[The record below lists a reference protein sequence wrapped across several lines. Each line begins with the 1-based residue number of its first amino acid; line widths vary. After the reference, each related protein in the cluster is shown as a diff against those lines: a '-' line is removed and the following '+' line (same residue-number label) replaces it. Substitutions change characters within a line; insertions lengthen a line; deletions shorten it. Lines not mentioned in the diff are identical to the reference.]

1 MNHAALSADTAPLD
15 EAAPSAPDVAQGYRS
30 RLAMWIFLASEFM
43 FFGPVFLAYAVG
55 RLHHPE
61 AFSAAGRLTDVT
73 LGTINTLV
81 LLSSSAAIA
90 LAVEY
95 GKRGAPRRASRL
107 LRLTLLLGCVFLAI
121 KGYEYAQDVHEGLFP
136 DAGFNAGGVQA
147 AGFNAAEFAGQAG
160 TRLFFF
166 IYFVATGMHAVH
178 MIVGLFLVSY
188 VLRLAGRRPTPVW
201 SRRLEIV
208 GLYWHFVDA
217 VWVFLFPVLYLV
229 GRAS

>member
-1 MNHAALSADTAPLD
+1 MIDTVLAADKRTPKDAV
-15 EAAPSAPDVAQGYRS
+15 PSGPDVAQSYKS
-30 RLAMWIFLASEFM
+30 RLGMWIFLASEFM

-61 AFSAAGRLTDVT
+61 AFAAASRLTNVM
-73 LGTINTLV
+73 LGTLNTMV

-95 GKRGAPRRASRL
+95 GQSRAPRRARRL

-136 DAGFNAGGVQA
+136 TVDFHA
-147 AGFNAAEFAGQAG
+147 AGLAGQVGA
-160 TRLFFF
+160 RLFFF

-178 MIVGLFLVSY
+178 MIVGLCLVSY
-188 VLRLAGRRPTPVW
+188 VLRLAGRKPTVAW

-217 VWVFLFPVLYLV
+217 VWVFLFPVLYLA

>member
-1 MNHAALSADTAPLD
+1 MSRAALSADMRPLD

-61 AFSAAGRLTDVT
+61 AFSAASRLTDVT
-73 LGTINTLV
+73 LGSVNTLV

-95 GKRGAPRRASRL
+95 GQRGAPRRASRL

-121 KGYEYAQDVHEGLFP
+121 KGYEYAQDVGEGLFP
-136 DAGFNAGGVQA
+136 DSGFH
-147 AGFNAAEFAGQAG
+147 AAELTGQAG

-188 VLRLAGRRPTPVW
+188 VLRLARRRPTPVW
-201 SRRLEIV
+201 SRRLEFV